1 MGGFMARLVLDR
13 ETAQRVGKAGRRV
26 RRLGLSKTW
35 MAGEISRSRQN
46 VTGVL
51 NKTVSSPGTL
61 SLIEELLDE
70 VEAGRVAV

>member
-1 MGGFMARLVLDR
+1 MARLVLDR
-13 ETAQRVGKAGRRV
+13 ETAQRVGKAVRRV

-35 MAGEISRSRQN
+35 LAGEISRSRQN

-61 SLIEELLDE
+61 SLIEDLLDE
-70 VEAGRVAV
+70 VEARRVVV